1 MARVALRELRGQ
13 IKVIKDYDYSY
24 CTSLKQFSYLSLET
38 NKYQSCF
45 IYIGS
50 TQTGGKT
57 REKRNRGSEDGH
69 EGHGG
74 HDRCHGKVYDF

>member
-1 MARVALRELRGQ
+1 M
-13 IKVIKDYDYSY
+13 IIVIVRPYNIV
-24 CTSLKQFSYLSLET
+24 FVLSLET
-38 NKYQSCF
+38 DKYQRYF

-57 REKRNRGSEDGH
+57 REKRNRGSEDGENADERPPH

>member
-1 MARVALRELRGQ
+1 M
-13 IKVIKDYDYSY
+13 IIVIM
-24 CTSLKQFSYLSLET
+24 SLET

>member
-1 MARVALRELRGQ
+1 M
-13 IKVIKDYDYSY
+13 KDYDNSHKMA
-24 CTSLKQFSYLSLET
+24 KQFSYLSLET

>member
-1 MARVALRELRGQ
+1 MALRELRSQ
-13 IKVIKDYDYSY
+13 IKVMKDYDNSHKMA
-24 CTSLKQFSYLSLET
+24 LPIKQFSYLSLET

>member
-1 MARVALRELRGQ
+1 M
-13 IKVIKDYDYSY
+13 IIVIVRPYF
-24 CTSLKQFSYLSLET
+24 TNLSLER
-38 NKYQSCF
+38 NKYQRCV

-57 REKRNRGSEDGH
+57 REKRNAEGGNERPQH

-74 HDRCHGKVYDF
+74 HDRCQGIV

>member
-1 MARVALRELRGQ
+1 MALRELHSQ
-13 IKVIKDYDYSY
+13 IKAMKDYDNNHKMA
-24 CTSLKQFSYLSLET
+24 LPILSLET

>member
-1 MARVALRELRGQ
+1 M
-13 IKVIKDYDYSY
+13 
-24 CTSLKQFSYLSLET
+24 SLER
-38 NKYQSCF
+38 NKYQGCV

-57 REKRNRGSEDGH
+57 REKRNAEGGNERPQH

-74 HDRCHGKVYDF
+74 HDRCQGIV